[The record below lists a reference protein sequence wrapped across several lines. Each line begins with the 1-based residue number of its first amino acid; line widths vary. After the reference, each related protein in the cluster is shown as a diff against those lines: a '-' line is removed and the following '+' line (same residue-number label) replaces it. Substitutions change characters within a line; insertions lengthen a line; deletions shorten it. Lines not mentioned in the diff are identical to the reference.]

1 MAQRY
6 EETRIVLSNMS
17 FTPDVPSAA
26 LSPNEYNS
34 GQNVE
39 TDTRG
44 IRSVFGDETIL
55 TDLFGQAI
63 FVTGGYRDNNE
74 WWYIVCTLVENG
86 GTIEARWF
94 GINDQ
99 GNQVNLTPGVGGDP
113 NAFLSGYTETTSITD
128 TWNGTTV
135 LINDSINAPM
145 YLFAESQEF
154 VFYSQNS
161 ATLLTTSAAGNGT
174 TATLG
179 FATQATVPFSVGDS
193 IVISGLVPVGYNG
206 TYVVT
211 NCSTTQVS
219 YLNATTGGQTTAGSI
234 AANYQWNYVPGWVS
248 VSAGFM
254 RMYNTPNVGSIL
266 IAGNLTADLVNS
278 TTENY
283 PATVQ
288 WSQAFGL
295 NNVPATW
302 APTVTNVANQ
312 LEVPVRGPVIDGFP
326 CAGNFYVC
334 SYWDTVAF
342 SPISYQGT
350 NNPVLG
356 VRLINQGR
364 GLLNENCWAAAD
376 NMVYGLD
383 ARDIW
388 SFDGNNFKPI
398 GNQRVKNFF
407 YKNLNP
413 AYSEKTFVVNNTKKY
428 QIEIY
433 YPDLTSTGWANKM
446 LAYRYDLDIW
456 NAPRDV
462 NAASHAVEGPVYEFM
477 PDMTLGYN
485 PASRTIVYSRAVTDA
500 RLVQKDRGTA
510 FIGNTAIVSNFT
522 RNNISLGL
530 KYSQQALIHRVLPEV
545 ININTNGLPID
556 GVGNITFSIS
566 GSDSVGNTAPV
577 TVGTTIAIDTNNPWI
592 QANQNAY
599 RIYSLTANNVS
610 STNTWQCTAV
620 SWQFT
625 PTQDAR

>member
-1 MAQRY
+1 MAQSY
-6 EETRIVLSNMS
+6 QETRIVLSNMS
-17 FTPDVPSAA
+17 FAPDVPSAA
-26 LSPNEYNS
+26 LAPTEYNS

-44 IRSVFGDETIL
+44 IRSVFGDEKIL
-55 TDLFGQAI
+55 TALPGEAI
-63 FVTGGYRDNNE
+63 FVTGGYRDNGE
-74 WWYIVCTLVENG
+74 WWYIVCTLINDG
-86 GTIEARWF
+86 QIKARWY

-99 GNQVNLTPGVGGDP
+99 GNQTNLTPGVGGNPD
-113 NAFLSGYTETTSITD
+113 AYLAGYTETTSITD
-128 TWNGTTV
+128 VWNGTTL

-145 YLFAESQEF
+145 YLFAESGEF

-161 ATLLTTSAAGNGT
+161 STLLTTSAAGNGT

-179 FATQATVPFSVGDS
+179 FATQATAPFQVGET
-193 IVISGLVPVGYNG
+193 IVVSGLVPAGYNG

-211 NCSTTQVS
+211 GCTTSEVT
-219 YLNATTGGQTTAGSI
+219 YLNATTGPQTTAGSI
-234 AANYQWNYVPGWVS
+234 TANYQWNYVPGWNR

-266 IAGNLTADLVNS
+266 IAGNLTAELSNM

-398 GNQRVKNFF
+398 GNQRIKNFF
-407 YKNLNP
+407 YSNLNSE
-413 AYSEKTFVVNNTKKY
+413 YSEKTFVVNNTKKY

-433 YPDLTSTGWANKM
+433 YPDLDSLGWCNKM
-446 LAYRYDLDIW
+446 ISYRYDLDIW
-456 NAPRDV
+456 NPPRDV
-462 NAASHAVEGPVYEFM
+462 NTASHAVEGPIYE
-477 PDMTLGYN
+477 DTGYN
-485 PASRTIVYSRAVTDA
+485 TATRTIVYSRAIENE
-500 RLVQKDRGTA
+500 RLVQKDRGTS
-510 FIGNTAIVSNFT
+510 FIDNAPIVSNF
-522 RNNISLGL
+522 RRDNINLGL
-530 KYSQQALIHRVLPEV
+530 KYSQQALIHRILPEV
-545 ININTNGLPID
+545 ININTNSLPID
-556 GVGNITFSIS
+556 GVGSITFAIS

-577 TVGTTIAIDTNNPWI
+577 TTGTTISIDTNNPWI
-592 QANQNAY
+592 QATQNAY

-610 STNTWQCTAV
+610 TTDTWQCTAV